1 MLIIVDFTALDPNI
15 HNKNDKNSVNDPDA
29 KRAMLKKL
37 VSCYVTYCMSSLCTC
52 NQSPQTSLSPADND
66 HGSRRQ
72 VRASAQAAVKTLEQR
87 KRLLMA
93 PKRPRPLLHQLSGSQ
108 SARLSG

>member
-37 VSCYVTYCMSSLCTC
+37 VSCYVTYVILVHVQPIST
-52 NQSPQTSLSPADND
+52 DF
-66 HGSRRQ
+66 
-72 VRASAQAAVKTLEQR
+72 LE
-87 KRLLMA
+87 
-93 PKRPRPLLHQLSGSQ
+93 PRGQ
-108 SARLSG
+108 